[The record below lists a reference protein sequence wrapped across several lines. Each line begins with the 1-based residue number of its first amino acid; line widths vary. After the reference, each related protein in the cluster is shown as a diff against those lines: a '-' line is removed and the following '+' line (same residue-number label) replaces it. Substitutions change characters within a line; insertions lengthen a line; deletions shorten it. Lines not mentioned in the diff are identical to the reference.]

1 MARVHTRVRLATAA
15 AALLAIVSV
24 VAGAPGA
31 QAAVEPHAK
40 VVPTDSYSSIVG
52 FRTADGMYA
61 APIDIAVMPSG
72 KVFLLGVDSPT
83 YPTTIGAQEH
93 VSWEMTPDPVG
104 ATLPATTTVTPI
116 QAPVDDDMLQ
126 VGNRIY
132 DDMLV
137 CGGLTFM
144 QDGSLMVAGGPRTI
158 SDAATGKPLLIT
170 GVPYGTTFTD
180 TSWTRLPGNMT
191 GVGGYTTGRWYPTLT
206 RLADGRI
213 LVTGGYDVLLPIFSA
228 NTSEE
233 IFDPAAGTW
242 TTISTRAQAPPQTHD
257 ADYTAVFQLPTRVG
271 GADVLMIGEDGRPI
285 FMNSSTTP
293 ATWRLSNDLRP
304 GAVNGAIYSNGAG
317 TTMLPIRLKNGQW
330 GYDNGSIL
338 TMSGLKGTTA
348 MTRADIYDPVTDTW
362 LPSIDTG
369 TPRHYPAPVLL
380 PDGRVLLI
388 NGHDYTPDDSVLT
401 PQYVDPANGFA
412 VTTSPASGVEVRG
425 YHNVAALLPDGRI
438 MVAGGRDIDRDTT
451 TEKPDYAYFSPSY
464 MFQPRPVIT
473 SGPDDLGYG
482 QSASVTSSTVKPVDA
497 VLMGLPSMTHSF
509 DSNQRYVQ
517 LKMTVTDTGSKT
529 ATETIK
535 GPANSSIAPPGYY
548 MLFLLDSHRVPSVAK
563 IIRIG

>member
-1 MARVHTRVRLATAA
+1 
-15 AALLAIVSV
+15 
-24 VAGAPGA
+24 
-31 QAAVEPHAK
+31 
-40 VVPTDSYSSIVG
+40 
-52 FRTADGMYA
+52 
-61 APIDIAVMPSG
+61 
-72 KVFLLGVDSPT
+72 
-83 YPTTIGAQEH
+83 
-93 VSWEMTPDPVG
+93 MT
-104 ATLPATTTVTPI
+104 
-116 QAPVDDDMLQ
+116 Q

-144 QDGSLMVAGGPRTI
+144 ADGSLMVAGGPRTI
-158 SDAATGKPLLIT
+158 SDAVTGKPLMIT
-170 GVPYGTTFTD
+170 GVPYGTSYTD

-213 LVTGGYDVLLPIFSA
+213 LVTGGYDVLLPLFSA

-233 IFDPAAGTW
+233 IYDPATGTW
-242 TTISTRAQAPPQTHD
+242 TTISTRAQAPSQTHD
-257 ADYTAVFQLPTRVG
+257 ADYTAVFQLPTLVHG
-271 GADVLMIGEDGRPI
+271 SDVLMIGEDGVPI
-285 FMNSSTTP
+285 FMSSATTP
-293 ATWRLSNDLRP
+293 ATWRLSANLRP
-304 GAVNGAIYSNGAG
+304 GAANGAIYSNGAG

-401 PQYVDPANGFA
+401 PQYIDPANGFA

-425 YHNVAALLPDGRI
+425 YHNVAALLPDGRV
-438 MVAGGRDIDRDTT
+438 MVAGGRDLDRDTS
-451 TEKPDYAYFSPSY
+451 TEKPDYAYFSPAY

-473 SGPDDLGYG
+473 SAPDQIGYG
-482 QSASVTSSTVKPVDA
+482 QSFTATSSTVNPSDA

-517 LKMTVTDTGSKT
+517 LKMSVTATASKDD
-529 ATETIK
+529 TETIK
-535 GPANSSIAPPGYY
+535 GPPNASVAPPGYY
-548 MLFLLDSHRVPSVAK
+548 MLFLLDRNRVPSVAK
-563 IIRIG
+563 IVHIG